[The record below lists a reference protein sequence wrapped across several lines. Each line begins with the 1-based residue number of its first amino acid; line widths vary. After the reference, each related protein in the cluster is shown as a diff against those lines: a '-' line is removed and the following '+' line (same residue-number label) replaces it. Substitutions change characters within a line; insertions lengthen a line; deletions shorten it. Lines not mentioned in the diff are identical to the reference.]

1 MHITSCLGVYGLG
14 EKTNKEEIRTLFSNF
29 GQLSKI
35 EVLKERVKKQ
45 TMGFAFVFFVESTK
59 AKLAQASLNGIKI
72 DERKIVIDFP
82 FTDPEWKETQTF
94 SDTTSSSNSPK
105 PSSLSTTPLLTPIV
119 SSDLK
124 NMEDSS
130 PDTSHSAY
138 VATSTKLYL
147 VKIDGSLYPNFM

>member
-59 AKLAQASLNGIKI
+59 AKSAQVSLNGIKI
-72 DERKIVIDFP
+72 NERKIVIDFP

-94 SDTTSSSNSPK
+94 SDTTSSSKFTETIDINYTLVNTNSVVRPK
-105 PSSLSTTPLLTPIV
+105 
-119 SSDLK
+119 
-124 NMEDSS
+124 E
-130 PDTSHSAY
+130 Y
-138 VATSTKLYL
+138 
-147 VKIDGSLYPNFM
+147 GRF

>member
-35 EVLKERVKKQ
+35 EVLKERFKKQ

-59 AKLAQASLNGIKI
+59 AKSAQASLNGIKI
-72 DERKIVIDFP
+72 NERKIVIDFP

-94 SDTTSSSNSPK
+94 SDTTSSSKFTETIDINYTLVNTNSVVRPK
-105 PSSLSTTPLLTPIV
+105 
-119 SSDLK
+119 
-124 NMEDSS
+124 E
-130 PDTSHSAY
+130 Y
-138 VATSTKLYL
+138 
-147 VKIDGSLYPNFM
+147 GRF